1 MLLGAGLCGAGRA
14 HAAAGAA
21 ACAGPGRAVAGGVRW
36 GGHGVG
42 ASGVGAR
49 PCRGPALQVFGW
61 WASGCALLLRVR
73 SAGGAEPLCV
83 AWWGASTV
91 VEAERA
97 GAGGGVEGAR
107 VQRVRR
113 AGVCAAMC
121 WWALLSTGGVYRRL
135 SASCD
140 TG

>member
-1 MLLGAGLCGAGRA
+1 VRCRAG
-14 HAAAGAA
+14 GAA
-21 ACAGPGRAVAGGVRW
+21 ACAGPGRAVAGDVRW
-36 GGHGVG
+36 GGRGVC

-49 PCRGPALQVFGW
+49 PCRGPALQGFGR

-73 SAGGAEPLCV
+73 SAGGAEPLRV
-83 AWWGASTV
+83 AWWGPSAI
-91 VEAERA
+91 VEAARA

-113 AGVCAAMC
+113 ADVCSAMC

-135 SASCD
+135 RASCD

>member
-1 MLLGAGLCGAGRA
+1 MLFGRGAVRCRAGA
-14 HAAAGAA
+14 HAAGAA

-49 PCRGPALQVFGW
+49 PCRGHALQGFG
-61 WASGCALLLRVR
+61 WASGCALLLCVR
-73 SAGGAEPLCV
+73 SEGGAEPLCV
-83 AWWGASTV
+83 VWWGPLTI
-91 VEAERA
+91 VEAARA

-113 AGVCAAMC
+113 A
-121 WWALLSTGGVYRRL
+121 
-135 SASCD
+135 
-140 TG
+140 

>member
-1 MLLGAGLCGAGRA
+1 MQG
-14 HAAAGAA
+14 
-21 ACAGPGRAVAGGVRW
+21 
-36 GGHGVG
+36 
-42 ASGVGAR
+42 
-49 PCRGPALQVFGW
+49 FG
-61 WASGCALLLRVR
+61 WASGCALLLCVR
-73 SAGGAEPLCV
+73 SEGGAEPLCV
-83 AWWGASTV
+83 VWWGPLTI
-91 VEAERA
+91 VEAARA

-113 AGVCAAMC
+113 PGVCSAMR

>member
-1 MLLGAGLCGAGRA
+1 MLLGAGLCGAWRA
-14 HAAAGAA
+14 HAAAGVA

-36 GGHGVG
+36 GGRGVG

-49 PCRGPALQVFGW
+49 ACRGPALQGFGR

-83 AWWGASTV
+83 AWWGPLTI
-91 VEAERA
+91 VEAARV

-107 VQRVRR
+107 V
-113 AGVCAAMC
+113 C

-135 SASCD
+135 SAS
-140 TG
+140 